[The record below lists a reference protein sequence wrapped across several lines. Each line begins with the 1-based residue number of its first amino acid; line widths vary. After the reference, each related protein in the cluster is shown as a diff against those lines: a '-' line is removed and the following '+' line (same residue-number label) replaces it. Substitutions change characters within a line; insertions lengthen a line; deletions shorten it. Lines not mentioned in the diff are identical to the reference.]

1 MDSSTLVNQLVVA
14 NMMLTSNKAKVEG
27 IALMDFIANS
37 PRAKKIISRPGPL
50 PHHRF
55 EFTVH
60 SFRLDN
66 AVFVGAVTANSVH
79 CVVPFH
85 ECLNEDVDG
94 KWVQFHFEGL
104 NQAGPI
110 NNTWLGKPTPELFES
125 VKGIHAWCE
134 EDMQFEKQ
142 RVREREA
149 REARS

>member
-37 PRAKKIISRPGPL
+37 PRAKKIISHPGPL

-55 EFTVH
+55 EFTVY
-60 SFRLDN
+60 SFRLEC
-66 AVFVGAVTANSVH
+66 AVFVGAVTANGIH
-79 CVVPFH
+79 CVGPFY

-94 KWVQFHFEGL
+94 AWVRFHFEEL
-104 NQAGPI
+104 NSGGP
-110 NNTWLGKPTPELFES
+110 NTWCGKQIPELFES

-134 EDMQFEKQ
+134 EDMQFEK
-142 RVREREA
+142 
-149 REARS
+149 

>member
-1 MDSSTLVNQLVVA
+1 MDSSA
-14 NMMLTSNKAKVEG
+14 NMMLTSPKAKVEG
-27 IALMDFIANS
+27 IALFDFIAS
-37 PRAKKIISRPGPL
+37 IPRAKQITPHPGSL

-66 AVFVGAVTANSVH
+66 AVFVGAVTAHPVH

-85 ECLNEDVDG
+85 ECLKEDVDG
-94 KWVQFHFEGL
+94 AWVEFHFEGL
-104 NQAGPI
+104 NQAGP
-110 NNTWLGKPTPELFES
+110 NTWLGKPTPELFES

-134 EDMQFEKQ
+134 EDMQFERQ